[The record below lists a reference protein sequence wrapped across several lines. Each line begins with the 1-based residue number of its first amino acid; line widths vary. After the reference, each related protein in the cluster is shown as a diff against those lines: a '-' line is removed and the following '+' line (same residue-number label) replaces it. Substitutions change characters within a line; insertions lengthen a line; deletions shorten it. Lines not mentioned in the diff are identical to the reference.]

1 MYVSMYLIQVLS
13 VFTPRRY
20 LCHINVSTNKCY
32 ILFSALNGR
41 WLFNVTTITADSIIN
56 HQCRTFLNNE
66 DKKAKIK
73 TKLDQSDP
81 CPCSLGDIQDVRQTT
96 ESPFNSVNKES
107 NSL

>member
-1 MYVSMYLIQVLS
+1 MYLIQVLS

-20 LCHINVSTNKCY
+20 LCHINVSTNKWY

-41 WLFNVTTITADSIIN
+41 WLFNVTTITADSINN
-56 HQCRTFLNNE
+56 HQCRTFLNSE

-73 TKLDQSDP
+73 TKLDKSDP
-81 CPCSLGDIQDVRQTT
+81 CPCSLGEIQDVRQSTQ
-96 ESPFNSVNKES
+96 SPFNSVNKES

>member
-1 MYVSMYLIQVLS
+1 M
-13 VFTPRRY
+13 
-20 LCHINVSTNKCY
+20 N
-32 ILFSALNGR
+32 
-41 WLFNVTTITADSIIN
+41 ADSIIN

-81 CPCSLGDIQDVRQTT
+81 CPCSLGEIQDVRQTT